1 MRRIPTLLRRAAA
14 ENGHSMIELL
24 TVLGILGI
32 VVAPIVLLFASGSKA
47 QVDMNQRFQAQQSA
61 RVALST
67 LRRQVHCAASA
78 TTNALAAPANAAP
91 GTASSVTLT
100 PPVGGCGTSLT
111 AATTWC
117 TLQLGENRF
126 GLFRKVGTTCDT
138 AGVKV
143 ADYLTA
149 VNGTAANVFLYK
161 PRSVDRLATLRVD
174 FLVDLDSNPAGAYRL
189 QDELAL
195 RRSGRAA

>member
-1 MRRIPTLLRRAAA
+1 MTRIRTLLRRAAA
-14 ENGHSMIELL
+14 ENGHSIIELL
-24 TVLGILGI
+24 TVLAILGI

-100 PPVGGCGTSLT
+100 PPASGCGTALT

-117 TLQLGENRF
+117 TLPLGANRF
-126 GLFRKVGTTCDT
+126 GLYRNVGTTCNT

-143 ADYLTA
+143 ADHL
-149 VNGTAANVFLYK
+149 TAANVFLYT
-161 PRSVDRLATLRVD
+161 PRSVDRLATLRVE
-174 FLVDLDSNPAGAYRL
+174 FRVDLDSNPAGAYRL

>member
-1 MRRIPTLLRRAAA
+1 MTRIRTLLRRAAA

-24 TVLGILGI
+24 TVLSILGI
-32 VVAPIVLLFASGSKA
+32 IVAPIVLLFASGSKA

-61 RVALST
+61 RTALST

-100 PPVGGCGTSLT
+100 PPASGCGTALT

-117 TLQLGENRF
+117 TLPLGANRF
-126 GLFRKVGTTCDT
+126 GLYRNVGTTCD

-143 ADYLTA
+143 ADHLTI
-149 VNGTAANVFLYK
+149 ANVFRYE
-161 PRSVDRLATLRVD
+161 PRTLDRLATLRVD
-174 FLVDLDSNPAGAYRL
+174 FPVDLDGDTTAGAYRL
-189 QDELAL
+189 RDELAL